1 MKITLTQLKKII
13 REELTQDTI
22 PPGKWGG
29 GGGSVPA
36 ADVERLGRDFTV
48 TNRRKKKKRAPAP
61 ESLPSNV
68 LAEFIKEAFLQEM
81 GGPVGA
87 SGTDPVDVKGFY
99 PYEIER
105 GTDIHGYWY
114 RSPGRGMGSDGDFRP
129 SNALEYIGMSRP
141 SSGEGAEVE
150 GGEAGETSGPEPE
163 IDVSPEVSK

>member
-29 GGGSVPA
+29 GGGSVPV
-36 ADVERLGRDFTV
+36 ADMERLGRDFTV
-48 TNRRKKKKRAPAP
+48 TSRRKKKKRAPAP

-81 GGPVGA
+81 GGPAMA

-105 GTDIHGYWY
+105 GADIHGYWY
-114 RSPGRGMGSDGDFRP
+114 RSPGRSMGSDGDFRP

-141 SSGEGAEVE
+141 SSGGEAEVE
-150 GGEAGETSGPEPE
+150 GGDAGETSVSDSTPN
-163 IDVSPEVSK
+163 VSPEITK